1 MAGKIFSALLA
12 SGFPN
17 SIRLCG
23 KVMVSE
29 ENADARSMSQP
40 PEGRASGRPAKG
52 NVVALDRLFPFLY
65 GGVLAASLWW
75 IWMTLGRPFHP
86 GWIAAPLLVTTIA
99 DWLEGL
105 MLLAQLRHYMSP
117 NQQYAESLL
126 IRLSSFATIIKLWLT
141 SGLYV
146 TLAGLV
152 LKMLFTFPG
161 RRLASDAAE

>member
-1 MAGKIFSALLA
+1 
-12 SGFPN
+12 
-17 SIRLCG
+17 
-23 KVMVSE
+23 
-29 ENADARSMSQP
+29 
-40 PEGRASGRPAKG
+40 
-52 NVVALDRLFPFLY
+52 
-65 GGVLAASLWW
+65 
-75 IWMTLGRPFHP
+75 
-86 GWIAAPLLVTTIA
+86 
-99 DWLEGL
+99 

-126 IRLSSFATIIKLWLT
+126 IRLSGCATIIKLWLT